1 MQTHVDLSYLSIPR
15 YHDDHRLMMYTKLIG
30 ASTSERASQ
39 VLCCP
44 GMWSLHEMYAF
55 TSDGRVRIDALSFF
69 MLSFFNVYG
78 NRA

>member
-1 MQTHVDLSYLSIPR
+1 
-15 YHDDHRLMMYTKLIG
+15 
-30 ASTSERASQ
+30 
-39 VLCCP
+39 
-44 GMWSLHEMYAF
+44 MYAF